1 MRTIVQNLPAVGLL
15 MTLGVAEPV
24 WADPKIEVSAETET
38 TAAETVVA
46 VEATATQAL
55 VAGIV
60 MEATAAVE
68 LIAAPASVDLV
79 EAAVMA
85 GPGDR
90 WALGVAVMAA
100 PGDGTAGVGATAR
113 WAAALGAW
121 EVEVEALALAPVAG
135 DGAKLR
141 VGVSVSWGK

>member
-1 MRTIVQNLPAVGLL
+1 MRTIVPKSALVGLL
-15 MTLGVAEPV
+15 MTFVVAEPV
-24 WADPKIEVSAETET
+24 WADPKVEVSVETET

-46 VEATATQAL
+46 VEATATHTL
-55 VAGIV
+55 VAGV
-60 MEATAAVE
+60 VLEATAAVE
-68 LIAAPASVDLV
+68 MIAAPTAVDLV

-100 PGDGTAGVGATAR
+100 PGDAGVGATAR

-121 EVEVEALALAPVAG
+121 EVEVKALALAPVAR
-135 DGAKLR
+135 DGSMLR
-141 VGVSVSWGK
+141 VGVSVTWGQ